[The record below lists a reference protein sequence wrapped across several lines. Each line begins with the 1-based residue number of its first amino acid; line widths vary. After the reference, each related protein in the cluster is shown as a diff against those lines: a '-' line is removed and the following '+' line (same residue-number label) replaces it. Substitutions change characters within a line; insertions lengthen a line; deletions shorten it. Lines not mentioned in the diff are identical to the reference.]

1 MNPHRKCYLNNINKA
16 VEASIGAGEVN
27 ITMSKIAVIGSNMVD
42 LITYIERMPAQGE
55 TLEAPR
61 FAMGCGGKGANQAAA
76 AALLGADVLM
86 LSKVGD
92 DAFADTTLGNFQRL
106 GIDTRFVERVP
117 GVSSGVAPIF
127 VQENS
132 HNSIL
137 IVKGANAHL
146 SPADID
152 RAEAQLRDCALIVL
166 QLEVELATVYHAI
179 AFAHR
184 HAIPVLL
191 NPAPALAGLSRE
203 HLAQLDF
210 LIPNESELALISGQ
224 PVTCAEEA
232 AQAARQ
238 LVALGVRH
246 VIVTLG
252 EQGALY
258 VGAEG
263 EWQTPGVK
271 VQARD
276 TTGAGDAFI
285 GCFARHWSEDGNIR
299 QAMHQAVAYSA
310 CSVTGLGTQS
320 SYPDAPTFARFLDAS
335 TN

>member
-1 MNPHRKCYLNNINKA
+1 
-16 VEASIGAGEVN
+16 
-27 ITMSKIAVIGSNMVD
+27 MSKIAVIGSNMVD

-92 DAFADTTLGNFQRL
+92 DAFADTTLANFQRL

-152 RAEAQLRDCALIVL
+152 HAEAQLRDCALIVL

-191 NPAPALAGLSRE
+191 NPAPALAGLSPE

-263 EWQTPGVK
+263 EWQVPGVK